1 MGNFL
6 ICMLLQHQ
14 PRYKVSICKCEWR
27 LLNLATDLYLGSC
40 LHRSFCKL
48 VPRVQKPKQSEKD
61 NLYFYLKVHL
71 LSVGTLSLGVSLCR
85 YQFHPKPS
93 PLGQTPG
100 TRLERNKNPSP
111 RDNHYV
117 QRPLWTKQ
125 GVKSHP
131 CDIKPKNFTNVCI
144 YKLFEMN

>member
-1 MGNFL
+1 
-6 ICMLLQHQ
+6 MLLQHE
-14 PRYKVSICKCEWR
+14 PRYKVSICKCEWG

-48 VPRVQKPKQSEKD
+48 VPRVQKPKQLEKD

-93 PLGQTPG
+93 PWDKLPGQDLKGTKTLPLGTIIMYK
-100 TRLERNKNPSP
+100 TP
-111 RDNHYV
+111 RDKTGS
-117 QRPLWTKQ
+117 QKP
-125 GVKSHP
+125 HP
-131 CDIKPKNFTNVCI
+131 CDIKLKNFTNVCI
-144 YKLFEMN
+144 